1 MRTLFSNTEGGKIGG
16 LDGLN
21 LFFGALLGANLGT
34 LENVPLFDYIK
45 IVVFLAGTVIT
56 IRMIST
62 TKERGTVLLL
72 VAFYA
77 ALIGSMLIFPDA
89 APEGM
94 SDRDL
99 ERLVATLG
107 IWLSCALLIEFAP
120 VKAEKSGDGG
130 EDDAARSE
138 RQA

>member
-1 MRTLFSNTEGGKIGG
+1 MKLFSNTEGGKIGG

-34 LENVPLFDYIK
+34 LENVPLFDYVK

-62 TKERGTVLLL
+62 SKERGPVLLL

-77 ALIGSMLIFPDA
+77 ALIGSMLVFPDA

-94 SDRDL
+94 SDSDL
-99 ERLVATLG
+99 ERLVATLA
-107 IWLSCALLIEFAP
+107 IWMSCVLLIEFSP
-120 VKAEKSGDGG
+120 TKVEKPADADEASAGG
-130 EDDAARSE
+130 EP
-138 RQA
+138 QA